1 MLQRSYR
8 SNPKRRF
15 RKEVITEADHA
26 SLTTGSMWRNIWQLS
41 WPMLLI
47 MMFDFFVGFTD
58 VYVAGFISPEVQA
71 AVGFVSLLY
80 FFVIIIANAISIGTV
95 ALVSRS
101 IGSGNFGRALEVA
114 RQSLLFGGV
123 VAVLLSL
130 AGFILYR
137 QIVYAAGFPPEIR
150 RIAETF
156 LQIFALAL
164 GANYLLLISNA
175 LFRASGDLKK
185 PLVTMFFVMAV
196 NVIGDFI
203 FVFGVWLIPPLGYPG
218 IAIATAI
225 STVFGMTINLVLLSR
240 TRWRAIYQGTWAF
253 MPETVRLI
261 FRLGWP
267 AAALQIAW
275 NAGTIV
281 LYNILG
287 RLGEVKITALAAIAN
302 GLRIEGMIFLP
313 AFALNMSASVLIGQN
328 LGAGNPDRAEQTGW
342 RIAEAGIVIM
352 SLMAVVVFIRAE
364 EFAALVARDQAV
376 LDETVRYLRYNM
388 IGQPFIALSLSLGGG
403 LQGAGDT
410 RGTMWVI
417 IIAMWLIRLPLAWTL
432 ALPLGFGATGVW
444 AAMVVSMACQ
454 GLLMARRF
462 HGGRWKN
469 LKLES
474 A

>member
-47 MMFDFFVGFTD
+47 MIFDFFVGFTD

-101 IGSGNFGRALEVA
+101 IGSGDFGRALEVA

-130 AGFILYR
+130 AGLILYR
-137 QIVYAAGFPPEIR
+137 QIVHAAGFPSEIR
-150 RIAETF
+150 GIAETF
-156 LQIFALAL
+156 LRVFAIAL

-175 LFRASGDLKK
+175 LFRASGDVKK

-196 NVIGDFI
+196 NVIGDFVL
-203 FVFGVWLIPPLGYPG
+203 VFGVWFIPPLGYPG
-218 IAIATAI
+218 IAIATAV

-240 TRWRAIYQGTWAF
+240 TRWRAIYQETWSF

-287 RLGEVKITALAAIAN
+287 HLGEANITALAAIAN

-328 LGAGNPDRAEQTGW
+328 LGVGNPDRAERTGW
-342 RIAEAGIVIM
+342 RIAEVGIVIM
-352 SLMAVVVFIRAE
+352 SLMAVAVFIWAGA
-364 EFAALVARDQAV
+364 FAALVARDQAV

-444 AAMVVSMACQ
+444 AAMVVSMVCQ

-462 HGGRWKN
+462 HRGRWKN

-474 A
+474 V